1 MVREEIPS
9 STNNLFHFADVD
21 RDSMV
26 DMLFVTKNDLSL
38 NIYYNK
44 LPNQQHSTTNS
55 GSSSFGFTQI
65 CADTNRPINK
75 VKEIFSSFSQV
86 EEKHVVKQLI
96 SKDPN
101 AIDIFSDD
109 DQNMPGRIYIGDITS
124 DGFTDIIIT
133 IKYING
139 TTRSHILVNS
149 PCD

>member
-86 EEKHVVKQLI
+86 EEKHVVK
-96 SKDPN
+96 
-101 AIDIFSDD
+101 
-109 DQNMPGRIYIGDITS
+109 
-124 DGFTDIIIT
+124 
-133 IKYING
+133 
-139 TTRSHILVNS
+139 
-149 PCD
+149 